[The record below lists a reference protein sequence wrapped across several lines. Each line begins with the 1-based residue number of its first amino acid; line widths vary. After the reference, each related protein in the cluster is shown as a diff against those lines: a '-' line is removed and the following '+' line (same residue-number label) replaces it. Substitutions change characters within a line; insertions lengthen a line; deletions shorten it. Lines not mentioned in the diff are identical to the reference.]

1 MHAPHWSSNRNA
13 VGVFGLLLLLSLSG
27 CRRDAGSSR
36 EDAPA
41 QAVVPP
47 TDTFTSRRLAA
58 LDSGLTQIE
67 AGLRTSPRDRWDPAY
82 VVARIGKDPT
92 TLTSWVRDST
102 AWIPYRGLLRGAV
115 GVLMDRD
122 GNGLDRALLLAKL
135 LQLAGHDV
143 RLAHA
148 RLNAGLAADMLPDLV
163 ARRQL
168 TNPTAALVPAEAT
181 TVSLTSASPRG
192 AADPAPQ
199 IVAAEDRAARGVY
212 AELDRRVRDQTARLV
227 AMAKA
232 PDPRRDWGRRRAAA
246 LDALQDHWW
255 VQRREGDRWLDH
267 DPLAADGAAAPAAGA
282 TPETVAPEDIPEGLR
297 HRIAVRVIAED
308 WSRGKLSERSVLEH
322 TLQPADLNGRAIVL
336 QIWPT
341 AWPAELHRDPAS
353 DFGLRGAALEQ
364 HAWSVALTLD
374 GQPAAEGQL
383 TDGEKD
389 EKPVAGGPLGGLGGA
404 ILNVTPGRSE
414 GGGGPSRVL
423 TSAWIEY
430 QLLAPDA
437 PPRTIRRAV
446 FDLLGPSVRAKGASD
461 SLVLNE
467 RQRLT
472 RSLALMI
479 RTEILPVA
487 QRMAPQYALHLMME
501 RLVANRA
508 LLRQLAASP
517 ETERPPDSALATGT
531 PPLSA
536 LYSLA
541 YARIAWSPVGNRV
554 FVDRLG
560 LLTQH
565 RHPALMGN
573 QFGMRGAF
581 DVAAGDIGVSLAVR
595 DAFPVRLRQGVLDS
609 NAEGLWWSGVAS
621 LNTGEVFGESKGWTA
636 LTPAEQ
642 EPLTE
647 LALPDDTRWRIGQ
660 DLAAGLTVVAPTAP
674 VPVDDERYVGW
685 WRIDPATGSTRGV
698 SGNGWGQCNAEFDLL
713 AEEDPM
719 QASEYGVNIR
729 TVAWAY
735 ARGLWREF
743 WLCQAIAQSINGS
756 RTIAAELQ
764 KRKLW
769 FWWMPPINASDP
781 KSVFIDNAKTCLVS
795 AMAAGFLATMPILLM
810 AARTEELLAAARIAA
825 AERDA
830 AAQAAEAAG
839 AGRRT
844 FRPSG
849 GAPDVDPLGKT
860 RPGAD
865 PLGETQRGA
874 DPLGETQRGADPLGK
889 TEPGLGKTQDLS
901 KTQPEVKTTPGSRP
915 TTTGDAEAPTQRQP
929 RAKPTSQVDAEA
941 KEREAYKKW
950 RPLQD
955 ESSNRTGDWLR
966 ENMKAGLEPEGEP
979 GEPGYH
985 PGRPPD
991 PDFNPDLLDELEA
1004 KMNQANATADRALKD
1019 LIEARDNVEW
1029 AQKAVRKG
1037 EIPFNE
1043 PHAPAPEPT
1052 GCPPNCDNG
1061 SSGSSGGE
1069 AAAPSSGEQ
1078 MVGGSA
1084 SVSSSFYPY
1093 SWSQ

>member
-1 MHAPHWSSNRNA
+1 MRVPHWRSNRKA
-13 VGVFGLLLLLSLSG
+13 VGGFGLILLLSLSG
-27 CRRDAGSSR
+27 CGRDAGSSR

-82 VVARIGKDPT
+82 IVARIGKDPT
-92 TLTSWVRDST
+92 TLTAWVRDST

-135 LQLAGHDV
+135 LQLAGQDV

-148 RLNAGLAADMLPDLV
+148 GLDAGLAADMLPDLV

-168 TNPTAALVPAEAT
+168 TNPTAAIVPAEAT
-181 TVSLTSASPRG
+181 TVSLTSASSSG
-192 AADPAPQ
+192 AADAAPQ
-199 IVAAEDRAARGVY
+199 MLAAEDRAARGVY
-212 AELDRRVRDQTARLV
+212 AELDRRVHDQTARLLATV
-227 AMAKA
+227 KA
-232 PDPRRDWGRRRAAA
+232 PDPRGDWARRRAAA
-246 LDALQDHWW
+246 LAALQDHWW
-255 VQRREGDRWLDH
+255 VQRRYGDRWLDH
-267 DPLAADGAAAPAAGA
+267 DPLAAGGAAVLAAGA
-282 TPETVAPEDIPEGLR
+282 TPETLAPEDVPEGLR

-308 WSRGKLSERSVLEH
+308 WSRGELSERPVLEH

-336 QIWPT
+336 QIWP
-341 AWPAELHRDPAS
+341 ASWPAELHPDPAS
-353 DFGLRGAALEQ
+353 NFGLRGAALEQ

-374 GQPAAEGQL
+374 GEPAAEGQL

-389 EKPVAGGPLGGLGGA
+389 EKPVAGGPLGGLGGG
-404 ILNVTPGRSE
+404 ILNVAPGRGE
-414 GGGGPSRVL
+414 GGGPSRVL

-430 QLLAPDA
+430 RLLAPEA
-437 PPRTIRRAV
+437 PPQTIRRAV
-446 FDLLGPSVRAKGASD
+446 FDLLGPSVRAKGAPD
-461 SLVLNE
+461 SLVLDE

-541 YARIAWSPVGNRV
+541 YARIAWSPVVDRV
-554 FVDRLG
+554 FIDRLG

-565 RHPALMGN
+565 RHPALMGS

-581 DVAAGDIGVSLAVR
+581 DVAVGELGVSLAVR
-595 DAFPVRLRQGVLDS
+595 DAFAVRLRQGVFDS

-621 LNTGEVFGESKGWTA
+621 LNTGEVFGETKGWTA

-642 EPLTE
+642 DQLTD
-647 LALPDDTRWRIGQ
+647 LALPDDARWRIGQ
-660 DLAAGLTVVAPTAP
+660 DLAAGLTVVAPKAP
-674 VPVDDERYVGW
+674 IPVDDERYVGW

-698 SGNGWGQCNAEFDLL
+698 SGNGWGQCNAE
-713 AEEDPM
+713 
-719 QASEYGVNIR
+719 YGVNIR
-729 TVAWAY
+729 TLAWAY
-735 ARGLWREF
+735 ARGFSFEF
-743 WLCQAIAQSINGS
+743 GLCQAMAQSINGS

-781 KSVFIDNAKTCLVS
+781 RSVFRDNAKTCLLS

-810 AARTEELLAAARIAA
+810 AARTEEMLAAARIAA

-830 AAQAAEAAG
+830 AAQAAEA
-839 AGRRT
+839 GRRT
-844 FRPSG
+844 VRPA
-849 GAPDVDPLGKT
+849 GASPDVDPLGKT

-865 PLGETQRGA
+865 PLGKTQPGA

-889 TEPGLGKTQDLS
+889 TEPGLGKTRDFGN
-901 KTQPEVKTTPGSRP
+901 TQPDPKTSPGTRP
-915 TTTGDAEAPTQRQP
+915 TTPGDAEAPTQRQP
-929 RAKPTSQVDAEA
+929 RAKPTSQMDAEA
-941 KEREAYKKW
+941 KEAEAYRKW

-991 PDFNPDLLDELEA
+991 PDFNPDRLDELEA
-1004 KMNQANATADRALKD
+1004 KMNQANGAADRALKD

-1029 AQKAVRKG
+1029 AQKAVKRG

-1043 PHAPAPEPT
+1043 PRAPAPEPA
-1052 GCPPNCDNG
+1052 GCPPNCNSGG
-1061 SSGSSGGE
+1061 SSSSGGGE
-1069 AAAPSSGEQ
+1069 ATAPSSGEQ

-1084 SVSSSFYPY
+1084 GVSSSFYPY